1 MLHPFFGSTGSY
13 TATHFACDY
22 SELPTLYG
30 TTHICMG
37 ATHFVW
43 GYREHHTFV
52 WELQTFVWELYTL
65 LHGAKGA
72 TIFRMGLFVELSN
85 SLTPS
90 LMMKT
95 TAMYNVESRT
105 KLTHNCP
112 PTELSL
118 RLSLVRTQLRAH
130 VAQDVTKI

>member
-1 MLHPFFGSTGSY
+1 MATGCY
-13 TATHFACDY
+13 TLSLGLQGATQ
-22 SELPTLYG
+22 LPTLHV
-30 TTHICMG
+30 TTVSYPLCMG
-37 ATHFVW
+37 Q
-43 GYREHHTFV
+43 HTFV
-52 WELQTFVWELYTL
+52 WELPTLCGATGSITPFVWELYTL